1 MNDSQFRLTRS
12 AFAKSISKTI
22 GSVKQAMRRGNYRD
36 QYVVCNGQYFF
47 RPQEAL
53 RENQDYNPGTP
64 TITKR
69 KINRGN
75 HEKAH
80 YPNEAFRQH
89 NELKKLISLQKKV
102 SPEVANEYVIGFDQW
117 KEEHNKKI
125 QRQVQ
130 KSMSLNVKNY
140 GGFIKNSS
148 GYIDIQTPW
157 RPLEPKVED
166 EYDRAMKEAEDD
178 PSFWKKYY

>member
-12 AFAKSISKTI
+12 AFAKTIGKTI
-22 GSVKQAMRRGNYRD
+22 GSVKQAMRRGNYKD
-36 QYVVCNGQYFF
+36 QYVVRNGKYFF

-53 RENQDYNPGTP
+53 RENQDHNPDTP
-64 TITKR
+64 VTTKR

-80 YPNEAFRQH
+80 YPNEAFRAH

-117 KEEHNKKI
+117 KEEHNQKI
-125 QRQVQ
+125 QRHVS
-130 KSMSLNVKNY
+130 KSIPKNY
-140 GGFIKNSS
+140 GGMITGPQRVYVKHS
-148 GYIDIQTPW
+148 TKW
-157 RPLEPKVED
+157 TALEPKAKD
-166 EYDRAMKEAEDD
+166 EYDEYE
-178 PSFWKKYY
+178 SEKKKDTWGPYY